1 MARVQR
7 QAIDQDEFN
16 ETADRLRAE
25 GKKVS
30 AVTMR
35 QALGGGS
42 YDTIYKY
49 LGMWEARTPSAL
61 IKVEPQVIPASVQA
75 GFANAWRLAREE
87 AAAEIQSI
95 KDKCAEEVD
104 AVLAQF
110 HGALEAIAQIESERK
125 AEVKELEELTVRL
138 AQLQSEV
145 SAAKEA
151 GAGYKATAEQ
161 LRAQVSRLEKDLEHE
176 RKQAKEAAERH
187 YEEKAELTSK
197 VELWTEQA
205 RLSRECSE
213 KLDSDCRTQREKIRG
228 LVSEREQD
236 QSENKAK
243 TAERDAAMKEAAQ
256 LKGKVEGLEQQVEQ
270 LLERLTKPGKTK

>member
-49 LGMWEARTPSAL
+49 LGLWEARTSSSV
-61 IKVEPQVIPASVQA
+61 IKVEPQAIPPSVQA

-87 AAAEIQSI
+87 AAAEIQAI
-95 KDKCAEEVD
+95 KDKCAEEVGG
-104 AVLAQF
+104 VLAQF

-125 AEVKELEELTVRL
+125 AEVKEIEELTARL
-138 AQLQSEV
+138 ASLQSEV

-151 GAGYKATAEQ
+151 TAGYRATAEQ
-161 LRAQVSRLEKDLEHE
+161 LKAQVSRLEKDLEHE
-176 RKQAKEAAERH
+176 RKQAKEATDRH
-187 YEEKAELTSK
+187 YDEKTELTSK
-197 VELWTEQA
+197 VEQWTEQA
-205 RLSRECSE
+205 RLIRERNE
-213 KLDSDCRTQREKIRG
+213 KLDSDCRTLREAHQGLIKEREK
-228 LVSEREQD
+228 D
-236 QSENKAK
+236 QAESKVK
-243 TAERDAAMKEAAQ
+243 TAERDAAIKEAAQ
-256 LKGKVEGLEQQVEQ
+256 LKGKVEGLEKEVEQ

>member
-30 AVTMR
+30 AVAMR

-49 LGMWEARTPSAL
+49 LGMWEARTPSA
-61 IKVEPQVIPASVQA
+61 ITKVEPQVIPASVQA

-87 AAAEIQSI
+87 AAAEIQAI

-125 AEVKELEELTVRL
+125 AEVKETEELITKL
-138 AQLQSEV
+138 AGLQTEL

-161 LRAQVSRLEKDLEHE
+161 LRAQVSRLERDLEHE
-176 RKQAKEAAERH
+176 RKQAKETAERH

-205 RLSRECSE
+205 RLSRERSE
-213 KLDSDCRTQREKIRG
+213 KLDSDYRTLREKNQGFVNAI
-228 LVSEREQD
+228 EKD
-236 QSENKAK
+236 QAENKAK
-243 TAERDAAMKEAAQ
+243 TAERDAAIKEAAQ
-256 LKGKVEGLEQQVEQ
+256 LKGKIEGLEQQVEQ
-270 LLERLTKPGKTK
+270 LLQRLSKPGKAK